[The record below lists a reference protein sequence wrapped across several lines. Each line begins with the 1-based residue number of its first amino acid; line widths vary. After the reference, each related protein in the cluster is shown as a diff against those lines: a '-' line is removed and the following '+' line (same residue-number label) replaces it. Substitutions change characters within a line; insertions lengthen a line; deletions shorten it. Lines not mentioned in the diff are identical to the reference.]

1 MRIRSL
7 YARVTMGQRG
17 SATDVGSAVVGCE
30 IETVTVFQ
38 RLHGTLQTPRYG
50 PYRATIDGMVQHPNC
65 N

>member
-1 MRIRSL
+1 
-7 YARVTMGQRG
+7 MGQRG